1 MTTDDWEKAPEEA
14 IPADE
19 GSESG
24 AAEGLSSEI
33 EALSRELS
41 ACQARADE
49 MTDKYRR
56 SVAEFANYRK
66 RQERD
71 QEQQSRRVTIE
82 VVRQLLP
89 VIDDLILARKN
100 VPADYQGADWVQ
112 GVLLIERKMEAL
124 LAGFGVVII
133 EAEGK
138 PFDPN
143 FHEALAQGPS
153 DEYPEGIVIED
164 LQRGYL
170 LGDQVVRPARVRV
183 SSGPA

>member
-1 MTTDDWEKAPEEA
+1 MTDKWEGAPEED
-14 IPADE
+14 IP
-19 GSESG
+19 GG
-24 AAEGLSSEI
+24 APEEKASAGQAAPQEI
-33 EALSRELS
+33 ETLRRELGE
-41 ACQARADE
+41 CQARADE
-49 MTDKYRR
+49 MADKYRR

-71 QEQQSRRVTIE
+71 QEQQSQRVTMD

-89 VIDDLILARKN
+89 IIDDLSLARSH
-100 VPADYQGADWVQ
+100 VPAEYQDSDWVQ

-124 LAGFGVVII
+124 LARFEVVPI
-133 EAEGK
+133 EAAGK

-143 FHEALAQGPS
+143 FHEALVQMPS
-153 DEYPEGIVIED
+153 DEHAEGIVIED

-170 LGDQVVRPARVRV
+170 LRDQVVRPSRVKV